1 MTNKLNGQ
9 KICIAKDKRKILCPK
24 LYKFRELK
32 NDKNLKRIKD
42 IVKDGFYCSNFL
54 DFNDMN
60 EGVYANNKKN
70 MSITLDEKE
79 AYKIC
84 SFSKVEALH
93 HELMWG
99 HYANAGM
106 GVAIEVSVNKCDD
119 LYEVKYKDS
128 KDDLDNIEDILTHK
142 STVWE
147 YEKECRYLSK
157 RTENPIK
164 DR

>member
-1 MTNKLNGQ
+1 MK
-9 KICIAKDKRKILCPK
+9 
-24 LYKFRELK
+24 
-32 NDKNLKRIKD
+32 
-42 IVKDGFYCSNFL
+42 GFMLTS
-54 DFNDMN
+54 
-60 EGVYANNKKN
+60 KKN

-119 LYEVKYKDS
+119 LYR
-128 KDDLDNIEDILTHK
+128 LNIKILKT
-142 STVWE
+142 T
-147 YEKECRYLSK
+147 
-157 RTENPIK
+157 
-164 DR
+164 